1 MIGRIIFAF
10 GILQTAVAISCQNQY
25 NYDVPWFAAYKFPK
39 MAGEPSD
46 AADGYGFYYLDST
59 AKTAFKPSAPAENNT
74 KIYES
79 KIADLAANISGAAS
93 VQTGHTKGVLLFDK
107 AQGSGIWLI
116 HSVPKF
122 PPADKHNDEEK
133 TNHCDLIVLLIE
145 VNDGLADVIVQFR
158 RNLNN
163 TVEMS
168 RKEKRR
174 VERAMRQSSILT
186 MDDDEDEIREVATVT
201 PQIAH
206 KAAEGTDTITE
217 MLPSPPPGTV
227 LYYNHPDVYS
237 YRLPDWAAQM
247 APDLAKVINK
257 QYNND
262 PSKTKLK
269 QSLAVK
275 GVSTKMDV
283 FAKTH
288 LFNDD
293 LWAGFVAPSYG
304 SLEVET
310 WRRGD
315 LIPTVCN
322 SPNPVF
328 DAQEIKVGGSAQF
341 SYTKDHSKYG
351 RTVDAKNK
359 VVCIGDINRMT
370 SQYSRGGGT
379 VCITDADLWKAYDL
393 IKEIPKC

>member
-1 MIGRIIFAF
+1 M
-10 GILQTAVAISCQNQY
+10 Q
-25 NYDVPWFAAYKFPK
+25 
-39 MAGEPSD
+39 
-46 AADGYGFYYLDST
+46 
-59 AKTAFKPSAPAENNT
+59 
-74 KIYES
+74 
-79 KIADLAANISGAAS
+79 
-93 VQTGHTKGVLLFDK
+93 
-107 AQGSGIWLI
+107 
-116 HSVPKF
+116 
-122 PPADKHNDEEK
+122 
-133 TNHCDLIVLLIE
+133 
-145 VNDGLADVIVQFR
+145 
-158 RNLNN
+158 
-163 TVEMS
+163 
-168 RKEKRR
+168 
-174 VERAMRQSSILT
+174 
-186 MDDDEDEIREVATVT
+186 
-201 PQIAH
+201 
-206 KAAEGTDTITE
+206 
-217 MLPSPPPGTV
+217 
-227 LYYNHPDVYS
+227 
-237 YRLPDWAAQM
+237 
-247 APDLAKVINK
+247 VINK

-393 IKEIPKC
+393 IKEITQRILKDL

>member
-1 MIGRIIFAF
+1 SEMLRL
-10 GILQTAVAISCQNQY
+10 ILALALFQTAAAISCQNQY
-25 NYDVPWFAAYKFPK
+25 NYDVPWFTAYKFPK

-46 AADGYGFYYLDST
+46 SADGYGFYYLDST
-59 AKTAFKPSAPAENNT
+59 SKSSYKPSPVSLKHSNNAIGYTLAPYYSRLSDSQLLHVFYNDEPAVNNT
-74 KIYES
+74 
-79 KIADLAANISGAAS
+79 ALHQFAANISEAAS

-107 AQGSGIWLI
+107 TAGSGIWLI

-122 PPADKHNDEEK
+122 PPADKF
-133 TNHCDLIVLLIE
+133 VYP
-145 VNDGLADVIVQFR
+145 
-158 RNLNN
+158 
-163 TVEMS
+163 
-168 RKEKRR
+168 
-174 VERAMRQSSILT
+174 
-186 MDDDEDEIREVATVT
+186 AT
-201 PQIAH
+201 
-206 KAAEGTDTITE
+206 GTDYGQQFLCLTLDISK
-217 MLPSPPPGTV
+217 LAQLGTV

-237 YRLPDWAAQM
+237 SRMPDWAKSM
-247 APDLAKVINK
+247 APDLVKVLNK
-257 QYNND
+257 EYNSD
-262 PSKTKLK
+262 PKNTHLK

-275 GVSTKMDV
+275 GDTTKMDV

-293 LWAGFVAPSYG
+293 LWAAAVAPVYG

-322 SPNPVF
+322 SPAPVF
-328 DAQEIKVGGSAQF
+328 DAQDVKVGGSAQF

-351 RTVDAKNK
+351 RTLSSGDK

-379 VCITDADLWKAYDL
+379 VCITDADLWKAYDV
-393 IKEIPKC
+393 ITDV